1 MRAVVHLSDLHFGRV
16 DPALLEPL
24 HDAVHELRPDLLV
37 VSGDLTQRARRA
49 QFAQAAAFL
58 DTLPRPQLV
67 VPGNHDVPLYD
78 VARRFLAPLKRFR
91 RRIEADEFPYYEDAE
106 IAAIGLNTARSLTF
120 KGGRV
125 NREQGAEVERRF
137 HGLPEPVTR
146 IVVSHHPFDLP
157 EGSDDDDLVGRADM
171 AMRAFA
177 GCGVDVFLS
186 GHLHTTHVGSTAR
199 RYRIEGYAALA
210 VQAGTATS
218 TRERGEANAFN
229 VLRIGLRSLAL
240 ETWSWHPEAGQFQPA
255 PERRFAWIEGQG
267 WGPAEP
273 GPEPAT
279 AAAAAT
285 AG

>member
-1 MRAVVHLSDLHFGRV
+1 MRTVIHLSDLHFGRV
-16 DPALLEPL
+16 DASLLAPL
-24 HDAVHELRPDLLV
+24 REAVESAKPDLLV

-91 RRIEADEFPYYEDAE
+91 RKIEAEEFPYYEDAE

-125 NREQGAEVERRF
+125 NREQVAEVERRF

-157 EGSDDDDLVGRADM
+157 EDADAGDLVGRADM

-186 GHLHTTHVGSTAR
+186 GHLHTTHAGSTAR

-218 TRERGEANAFN
+218 TRGRGEANAFN
-229 VLRIGLRSLAL
+229 LLRIGRRSLQL
-240 ETWSWHPEAGQFQPA
+240 ETWSWRSGAGRYLPA
-255 PERRFAWIEGQG
+255 PERRFAWLEGQG
-267 WGPAEP
+267 WGPS
-273 GPEPAT
+273 EPAT
-279 AAAAAT
+279 GPATGPAAAP

>member
-1 MRAVVHLSDLHFGRV
+1 MRTLVHLSDLHFGRV
-16 DPALLEPL
+16 DASLLAPL
-24 HDAVHELRPDLLV
+24 RAAVESAKPDLLV

-67 VPGNHDVPLYD
+67 VPGNHDVPFYD

-91 RRIEADEFPYYEDAE
+91 RSIEADEFPYYEDAE
-106 IAAIGLNTARSLTF
+106 IAAVGLNTARSLTF

-125 NREQGAEVERRF
+125 NREQVAEVERRF

-157 EGSDDDDLVGRADM
+157 EGADAGDLVGRADM
-171 AMRAFA
+171 AMQAFA

-186 GHLHTTHVGSTAR
+186 GHLHTTHAGSTAR

-229 VLRIGLRSLAL
+229 LLRIGSRSLWL
-240 ETWSWHPEAGQFQPA
+240 ETWSWRPEVQRYLPG
-255 PERRFAWIEGQG
+255 PERRFAWLEGQG

-273 GPEPAT
+273 ATGTADGP
-279 AAAAAT
+279 
-285 AG
+285 AGASAG

>member
-1 MRAVVHLSDLHFGRV
+1 MRTVVHVSDLHFGRV
-16 DPALLEPL
+16 DPELLAPL
-24 HDAVHELRPDLLV
+24 RSAIARQRPDVLV

-49 QFAQAAAFL
+49 QFAAAHAFL
-58 DTLPRPQLV
+58 AELPQPQIV

-78 VARRFLAPLKRFR
+78 VVRRFLSPLKRFR

-125 NREQGAEVERRF
+125 NRDQVAEVERRF

-157 EGSDDDDLVGRADM
+157 EDADAGDLVGRADM
-171 AMRAFA
+171 AMQAFA

-186 GHLHTTHVGSTAR
+186 GHLHTTHVGNTAR

-229 VLRIGLRSLAL
+229 LLRIGSHSLGL
-240 ETWSWHPEAGQFQPA
+240 ETWSWRPEVRCFRPG
-255 PERRFAWIEGQG
+255 PERRFAWLEGQG
-267 WGPAEP
+267 WGPAQPVSETAV
-273 GPEPAT
+273 GSAAVPA
-279 AAAAAT
+279 
-285 AG
+285 G